1 MSARFIALTRA
12 VSPRLAECELTH
24 QTREPIN
31 VGTAHAQHHQ
41 YEELLTSLGCEVR
54 RVAPA
59 PELAD
64 SVFIEDTAIVFD
76 DVAIITRPG
85 ALSRRAEVAAVERAL
100 TPLRPLVRI
109 VSPAI
114 LDGGDVF
121 HVGRRVFVG
130 LTSRTNEAGI
140 MQLRADLAPF
150 GYSVHQVAVT
160 GCLHLKSAAT
170 ALDDTTVLVNPAWV
184 DVRAFA
190 PLACVVVHPEEP
202 GAANVLR
209 LGDVLVYADAYPHTL
224 ERLRERGFC
233 VHTVPATEIA
243 KAEGAVTCCSL
254 VMRA

>member
-1 MSARFIALTRA
+1 MTARFIALTRA

-24 QTREPIN
+24 LSREPIHL
-31 VGTAHAQHHQ
+31 GTAHAQHHQ
-41 YEELLTSLGCEVR
+41 YEELLTRLGCEVR

-59 PELAD
+59 PELPD

-85 ALSRRAEVAAVERAL
+85 ALSRRAEIAAVERAL

-109 VSPAI
+109 VSPGV

-150 GYSVHQVAVT
+150 GYSVQQVAVT
-160 GCLHLKSAAT
+160 GCLHLKSAVT
-170 ALDDTTVLVNPAWV
+170 AINDATVLVNPAWV
-184 DVRAFA
+184 DVRTFE
-190 PLACVVVHPEEP
+190 PLECVAVHPEEP
-202 GAANVLR
+202 AAANVLR
-209 LGDVLVYADAYPHTL
+209 IGDVLVYSDAYPRTL
-224 ERLRERGFC
+224 ARLRELGHQ

-254 VMRA
+254 VLRA